1 MFTDKLTFDG
11 LRKTKDG
18 YLVASPRVA
27 RAGIQLYSGAE
38 VGKPEMQT
46 VRVYR
51 PPEEVFNTDAMNSYA
66 YRPVTVG
73 HPGVKVTADNW
84 SDLTRGM
91 SGSEVVRDG
100 DFIRVPMAIMDA
112 KAIQSVEDG
121 TIELSMGYEANI
133 QWGDGV
139 TPNGEKYDA
148 IQKDMRMNHL
158 AIVSS
163 ARGGSHLRIGDETSG
178 EDTMKVMVDGI
189 SIEASEQAAQVI
201 EKLQNTIRTTN
212 DSVIAKDAKI
222 AELTTAVGT
231 KDGEIAILKKQVTD
245 AQMTPAQLD
254 AAVKDRQTVI
264 DAAKKIGGDKIVVD
278 GKTIGEIKKA
288 AVAVVLGDAANAM
301 EDAAING
308 AFALAAASA
317 AKITTTTND
326 GSGTLR
332 NIVAIPPVNNTDAA
346 AKARQAYL
354 DSVTEMQNA
363 YRTPVKAA

>member
-18 YLVASPRVA
+18 YLVATPRVA
-27 RAGIQLYSGAE
+27 RSGIQLYSGAE

-66 YRPVTVG
+66 YRPVTIG

-84 SDLTRGM
+84 TDLTRGM

-100 DFIRVPMAIMDA
+100 DFVRVPMAIMDS

-121 TIELSMGYEANI
+121 TVELSMGYEANI

-189 SIEASEQAAQVI
+189 SIEATEQAAQVI

-212 DSVIAKDAKI
+212 DSVAAKDAKI

-231 KDGEIAILKKQVTD
+231 KDGEIAILKKQVAD
-245 AQMTPAQLD
+245 SQMTPAQLD

-278 GKTIGEIKKA
+278 GKTIAEIKKA
-288 AVAVVLGDAANAM
+288 AVAVVLGNAANAM

-317 AKITTTTND
+317 KTTTTTND

-332 NIVAIPPVNNTDAA
+332 SIIAAPVVNTDAQA
-346 AKARQAYL
+346 IARKAYQ
-354 DSVTEMQNA
+354 DSVAELQNA